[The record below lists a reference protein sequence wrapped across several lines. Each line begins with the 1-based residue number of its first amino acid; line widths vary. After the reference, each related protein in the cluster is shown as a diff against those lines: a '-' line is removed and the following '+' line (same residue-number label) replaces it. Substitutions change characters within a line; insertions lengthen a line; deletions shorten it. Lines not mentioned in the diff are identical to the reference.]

1 MYRHILIPTDGSKLA
16 HKAAVHGLSLAK
28 AVGARIT
35 ALNVEPSF
43 MSQRAAEYAKSS
55 SAQSASVLKGIADEA
70 KAVGVQCETAQM
82 THKSP
87 YEAILAF
94 ASDKGCD
101 LIVMASH
108 GESGIVRLILG
119 SVTEKI
125 VAQATVPVLV
135 YH

>member
-1 MYRHILIPTDGSKLA
+1 
-16 HKAAVHGLSLAK
+16 
-28 AVGARIT
+28 
-35 ALNVEPSF
+35 
-43 MSQRAAEYAKSS
+43 MSERVAEYAKQS
-55 SAQSASVLKGIADEA
+55 SAQSASALKGIADEA
-70 KAVGVQCETAQM
+70 EAVGVQCETVQM

-108 GESGIVRLILG
+108 GQSGIVRVILG

>member
-1 MYRHILIPTDGSKLA
+1 MTT
-16 HKAAVHGLSLAK
+16 
-28 AVGARIT
+28 RI
-35 ALNVEPSF
+35 
-43 MSQRAAEYAKSS
+43 
-55 SAQSASVLKGIADEA
+55 
-70 KAVGVQCETAQM
+70 
-82 THKSP
+82 P